1 LEISH
6 LDHLVLTV
14 ENIEATL
21 RFYSEILGMTV
32 IEFGQGRKA
41 LKFGRQKINLHEKGK
56 EMEPKAMVPTV
67 GSADL
72 CFITKTPL
80 NEVVKFLERHHIQ
93 VEEGPVQRTGALGQM
108 NSIYLRD
115 PSGNLIELSNY

>member
-1 LEISH
+1 MEISH

-14 ENIEATL
+14 ESMEATL
-21 RFYSEILGMTV
+21 SFYSEVLGMAV
-32 IEFGQGRKA
+32 IEFGGGRKA
-41 LKFGRQKINLHEKGK
+41 LKFGSQKINLHEKGK
-56 EMEPKAMVPTV
+56 EIEPKAKVPTV

-80 NEVVKFLERHHIQ
+80 NEVIKILQRKHIQ
-93 VEEGPVQRTGALGQM
+93 VEEGPLQRTGALGQIK
-108 NSIYLRD
+108 SIYLRD

>member
-1 LEISH
+1 M
-6 LDHLVLTV
+6 
-14 ENIEATL
+14 EATL

-32 IEFGQGRKA
+32 IEFGEGRKA

-56 EMEPKAMVPTV
+56 EMEPKAEVPTV

-93 VEEGPVQRTGALGQM
+93 VEEGPVQRTGALGQIS
-108 NSIYLRD
+108 SIYLRD

>member
-1 LEISH
+1 MEISH